1 MAAIAMRFNP
11 AQFWATRFGSIVITL
26 AVLFAVQILVIP
38 QLNGYDVRILTLG
51 LFMATLAVTLNIING
66 ITGQF
71 SMGHAAFYV
80 IGAYAGGKLTASFF
94 KGSGW
99 DPQLWLFLMV
109 VFGAIVAALAGVLV
123 GLPSLRLRGDYLAI
137 VTMGFGEIVRIVINN
152 QDGGDASIMGLDIGG
167 SYQLLVGSKLTQFW
181 HVGLLLVIAI
191 ALSRNLLKTVHGL
204 AFLATREDE
213 LAASAVGVNTTKTK
227 VAAFVLGAA
236 LAGAAGVLFAHFN
249 NTVAPDDGSMA
260 QSFLI
265 VAMVVI
271 GGMGSITG
279 AAIAGFALSIVPEV
293 LRKFPPISAI
303 DLLGIVLGIIVAL
316 ILAAQLKKMRL
327 TSSPGW
333 KSALQALG
341 VVFCVLLAFA
351 AFKNVTA
358 EVSPI
363 IKGVFLALTLVILV
377 GLFFTTGRAALAGFG
392 YFLLLAG
399 IVVAIQFPIVKLLH
413 QIPIVETNLAKTTY
427 TPSDLRWALF
437 AVSLVV
443 VMIARPQGILGHH
456 ELSWTSLGKMFGIKV
471 QPNEVAA

>member
-1 MAAIAMRFNP
+1 
-11 AQFWATRFGSIVITL
+11 VLITL
-26 AVLFAVQILVIP
+26 AVLYAIQLFVIP
-38 QLNGYDVRILTLG
+38 KLNNYDIRILTLG

-80 IGAYAGGKLTASFF
+80 IGAYAGGKITATHF
-94 KGSGW
+94 KGSGF
-99 DPQLWLFLMV
+99 DPQLWLLGMV
-109 VFGAIVAALAGVLV
+109 VFGAIVAGLAGILV

-152 QDGGDASIMGLDIGG
+152 QDGGSSAIMGLDIGG
-167 SYQLLVGSKLTQFW
+167 SYQLVVGSRLTQFW
-181 HVGLLLVIAI
+181 HVGLLLVISI

-236 LAGAAGVLFAHFN
+236 LAGAAGVLFAHYN

-303 DLLGIVLGIIVAL
+303 TLLGIVLGVILAL
-316 ILAAQLKKMRL
+316 ILAKQLKRLRL

-333 KSALQALG
+333 KVAMQTLG
-341 VVFCVLLAFA
+341 YAFCALLAFA
-351 AFKNVTA
+351 AFKNFSA

-363 IKGVFLALTLVILV
+363 IKVVFLAMTLVTLV
-377 GLFFTTGRAALAGFG
+377 GLLFTTARSALPGFG
-392 YFLLLAG
+392 YFLLISAV
-399 IVVAIQFPIVKLLH
+399 VVAVQFPIVKLLH
-413 QIPIVETNLAKTTY
+413 QIPLIESNLAKTTY

-437 AVSLVV
+437 AISLVV
-443 VMIARPQGILGHH
+443 VMIARPSGLLGHH
-456 ELSWTSLGKMFGIKV
+456 EFSWAAIGKMFGIQQFPKGV
-471 QPNEVAA
+471 QA

>member
-1 MAAIAMRFNP
+1 MAALVQKFNP
-11 AQFWATRFGSIVITL
+11 ARFWGTRFGSILITL
-26 AVLFAVQILVIP
+26 AVLYAVQILVIP
-38 QLNGYDVRILTLG
+38 KLNGYDVRILTLG

-80 IGAYAGGKLTASFF
+80 IGAYAGGKLTQLQF

-99 DPQLWLFLMV
+99 DPQLWLV
-109 VFGAIVAALAGVLV
+109 VALFFGALVAGIAGLVV
-123 GLPSLRLRGDYLAI
+123 GLPSLRLKGDYLAI
-137 VTMGFGEIVRIVINN
+137 VTMGFGEIVRIFINN
-152 QDGGDASIMGLDIGG
+152 QDGGKDAIMGLDLGG
-167 SYQLLVGSKLTQFW
+167 SYQLNLGTKITQFW
-181 HVGLLLVIAI
+181 HVGLLLVIAM

-249 NTVAPDDGSMA
+249 QTVAPDDGSMA

-303 DLLGIVLGIIVAL
+303 DLMGLVLGVIVAVV
-316 ILAAQLKKMRL
+316 LANQLKRFKV

-333 KSALQALG
+333 KVFMNFLG
-341 VVFCVLLAFA
+341 VIFCALLAYG
-351 AFKNVTA
+351 AFKNFQSG
-358 EVSPI
+358 VSPV
-363 IKGVFLALTLVILV
+363 IKAVFITLTLVVLV
-377 GLFFTTGRAALAGFG
+377 GLAFTTGRRTLPGFG
-392 YFLLLAG
+392 YFLFLVG
-399 IVVAIQFPIVKLLH
+399 VVVAFQFPIVKLLH
-413 QIPIVETNLAKTTY
+413 KIPVIETNLASTTY

-437 AVSLVV
+437 AVTLIV
-443 VMIARPQGILGHH
+443 VMLARPQGILGHH
-456 ELSWTSLGKMFGIKV
+456 ELSWTAVGKMFGYRGPEKA
-471 QPNEVAA
+471 VAA